1 MTSVTSHG
9 YSRKAASGAIICRQ
23 CWCLLIRAVR
33 VLKLWMPGWSPHPWR
48 DWPHFS
54 QVALSSSVIFSRT
67 GAWEMFVELNY
78 LCGKSNYIAEW
89 QTCAKDVTEECQGCL
104 QLEITEDTGS
114 LLWNDSHI
122 IILLKL
128 DSPHVQLCLQDFIES
143 SRNVLHTVYTL
154 LSRELRKANSGVP
167 IDRWRW
173 RHSGCILESWNQ
185 Q

>member
-1 MTSVTSHG
+1 MDDFSHLPR
-9 YSRKAASGAIICRQ
+9 YSRKATSGAIICRQ
-23 CWCLLIRAVR
+23 CWCLLIRAVQ
-33 VLKLWMPGWSPHPWR
+33 VLMLWMPGWNPHPWR

-54 QVALSSSVIFSRT
+54 QAVLSSSVIFSRA

-78 LCGKSNYIAEW
+78 LCGKSNYIVEW

-128 DSPHVQLCLQDFIES
+128 DSPHVQLCLKDFVES
-143 SRNVLHTVYTL
+143 SRNVLHTIYT
-154 LSRELRKANSGVP
+154 
-167 IDRWRW
+167 
-173 RHSGCILESWNQ
+173 
-185 Q
+185 

>member
-1 MTSVTSHG
+1 
-9 YSRKAASGAIICRQ
+9 
-23 CWCLLIRAVR
+23 
-33 VLKLWMPGWSPHPWR
+33 MPGWNQHPWR
-48 DWPHFS
+48 VLHFS
-54 QVALSSSVIFSRT
+54 QAALSSSVIFSRI

-104 QLEITEDTGS
+104 QLEITEHTGS

-128 DSPHVQLCLQDFIES
+128 DSLRVQLCLKDFIES
-143 SRNVLHTVYTL
+143 SKNVLHRVYTQ
-154 LSRELRKANSGVP
+154 LSRELWKAHSGIP

-173 RHSGCILESWNQ
+173 RDSSCILESWSQ